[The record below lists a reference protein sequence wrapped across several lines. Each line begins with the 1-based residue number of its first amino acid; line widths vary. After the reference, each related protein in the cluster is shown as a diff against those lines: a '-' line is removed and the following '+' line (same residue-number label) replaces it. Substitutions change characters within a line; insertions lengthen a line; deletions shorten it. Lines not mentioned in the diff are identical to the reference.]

1 MKTSRKSGVFVM
13 QATGRTSKDTKQSA
27 AHGVRT
33 QSALRQQL
41 GWTLACALLTTLAE
55 AMFVLSQMPSS
66 MVG

>member
-1 MKTSRKSGVFVM
+1 M
-13 QATGRTSKDTKQSA
+13 QATGCTSKDTKQSA
-27 AHGVRT
+27 AHGVRV
-33 QSALRQQL
+33 QAALRQQL